1 MKKIFILILFSMLF
15 LSSEVNAKSDSS
27 SLIIAGDFNYP
38 PYEYLDENGN
48 YKGFNV
54 DIINAI
60 SIELGI
66 DIELKPVE
74 WNKAFSL
81 LENGEV
87 DAIQGVS
94 YSKKRDL
101 KYDFTNS
108 ILENQQIIFVKSKNE
123 FIKEISDLEN
133 LKVSIQKND
142 ISSEFFDQ
150 LKNVTI
156 LEYPS
161 QYEAVKALSEDKV
174 DAFIGNRLTGLY
186 FIQKKYKTKDY
197 KIIGENI
204 SESTSY
210 SIAVLDGNKE
220 TLEELNK
227 GLSII
232 KKNGTYDKIY
242 KKWFGE
248 NVQNIEKWKNLFFLV
263 LIFLITIVLISLFT
277 VYINRILKKE
287 VIKRTLEISNKKND
301 IEKQNRLKGKI
312 IENVYAGIISFDLD
326 GNITSINQFAI
337 NILSIH
343 LDVNDNISSIDFLKN
358 IDFKNELI
366 FNEKSFYE
374 NEVKIVN
381 KQNKSLDIIY
391 RIIPIYKENVIES
404 YLICLFDFTKERILS
419 KAAAENKKF
428 KSIGLL
434 SASIAHEIRNP
445 LTSIV
450 MLVDMI
456 PSKFNDKDFLNKFM
470 EIVPSE
476 LSRLNNLI
484 TALLDYSKCSKPIIE
499 NISFKKI
506 VDDVLVLLKPYTD
519 KKNISFI
526 KNYCDAFF
534 LVDNSQF
541 KQILLNILLNSVD
554 SIVVFGNIEIDNYID
569 NNRLFITISD
579 DGCGISENRINK
591 IFDPFYTSKDNGYGI
606 GLSIT
611 YNLVQQNK
619 GTIEIKS
626 KKGYGTNVILS
637 FPIS

>member
-1 MKKIFILILFSMLF
+1 MKKIFILLF
-15 LSSEVNAKSDSS
+15 LSIFLLNSNITAEKKSP
-27 SLIIAGDFNYP
+27 SLVIAGDFNYP
-38 PYEYLDENGN
+38 PYEYIDKNGN
-48 YKGFNV
+48 YRGFNV

-74 WNKAFSL
+74 WDKAFNL
-81 LENGEV
+81 LESGEV

-101 KYDFTNS
+101 NLDFTDT
-108 ILENQQIIFVKSKNE
+108 ILENQQVIFVKSKNE
-123 FIKEISDLEN
+123 FIKEIRDLEN

-142 ISSEFFDQ
+142 ISSEFFYQ
-150 LKNVTI
+150 LENVEI
-156 LEYPS
+156 LEFPS
-161 QYEAVKALSEDKV
+161 QSEAVKALSDDKV

-186 FIQKKYKTKDY
+186 FIQKEYDTSDY

-204 SESTSY
+204 SENTSY
-210 SIAVLDGNKE
+210 SIAVLDGNKK
-220 TLEELNK
+220 TLAELNK

-263 LIFLITIVLISLFT
+263 LIFLVTILLISLFA
-277 VYINRILKKE
+277 VHINRVLKKE
-287 VIKRTLEISNKKND
+287 VIKRTLEISNRKNY

-312 IENVYAGIISFDLD
+312 IENVYTGIISFDLN

-343 LDVNDNISSIDFLKN
+343 LELNDNISSINFLKN

-366 FNEKSFYE
+366 FKEKSFYE

-381 KQNKSLDIIY
+381 KQNKSLDIVY
-391 RIIPIYKENVIES
+391 RIVPIYKESVIES
-404 YLICLFDFTKERILS
+404 YLICLFDLTKERILS

-428 KSIGLL
+428 ESIGLL
-434 SASIAHEIRNP
+434 SSSIAHEIRNP

-456 PSKFNDKDFLNKFM
+456 PSKYNDKNFINKFM

-476 LSRLNNLI
+476 LTRLNSLI

-499 NISFKKI
+499 SISFKKI
-506 VDDVLVLLKPYTD
+506 VEDVLVLLKPYTD

-526 KNYCDAFF
+526 KNYDDAFF
-534 LVDNSQF
+534 LVDTSQF

-554 SIVVFGNIEIDNYID
+554 SIVVFGNIEINNYID
-569 NNRLFITISD
+569 NNNLFITISD
-579 DGCGISENRINK
+579 DGCGISENKISR
-591 IFDPFYTSKDNGYGI
+591 IFDPFYTSKKNGYGI
-606 GLSIT
+606 GLSVT
-611 YNLVQQNK
+611 YNLVQQNN
-619 GTIEIKS
+619 GSIEIKS
-626 KKGYGTNVILS
+626 KEKVGTTVILS
-637 FPIS
+637 FPTS

>member
-1 MKKIFILILFSMLF
+1 MKKIFILLF
-15 LSSEVNAKSDSS
+15 LSIFLLNSTVIAEKNPS
-27 SLIIAGDFNYP
+27 SLVIAGDFNYP
-38 PYEYLDENGN
+38 PYEYIDKNGN
-48 YKGFNV
+48 YRGFNV

-60 SIELGI
+60 SIELGK

-81 LENGEV
+81 LESGKV
-87 DAIQGVS
+87 DAIQGVN
-94 YSKKRDL
+94 YSKKRDINL
-101 KYDFTNS
+101 DFTDV
-108 ILENQQIIFVKSKNE
+108 LLKNQQVIFVKSKNE
-123 FIKEISDLEN
+123 FIKEIKDLEN

-142 ISSEFFDQ
+142 ISSEFFYQ
-150 LKNVTI
+150 LENVEI
-156 LEYPS
+156 LEFPS
-161 QYEAVKALSEDKV
+161 QYEAVKALNDNKV
-174 DAFIGNRLTGLY
+174 DAFIGNKLTGLY
-186 FIQKKYKTKDY
+186 FIQREYNTDDY

-220 TLEELNK
+220 TLNELNK
-227 GLSII
+227 GISMI

-263 LIFLITIVLISLFT
+263 LIFLVTILLISLFA
-277 VYINRILKKE
+277 VHINRVLKKE
-287 VIKRTLEISNKKND
+287 VVKRTLEISKRKNY

-337 NILSIH
+337 NILSIN
-343 LDVNDNISSIDFLKN
+343 LCIGDNISNIDFIKN
-358 IDFKNELI
+358 IDFKNNLI
-366 FNEKSFYE
+366 FNNKNFYE
-374 NEVKIVN
+374 SEIKIFN
-381 KQNKSLDIIY
+381 KQNESLDIVY
-391 RIIPIYKENVIES
+391 RIIPIFKEDIVES
-404 YLICLFDFTKERILS
+404 YLICLFDLTKERILS
-419 KAAAENKKF
+419 RAAAENKKF

-434 SASIAHEIRNP
+434 SSSIAHEIRNP

-456 PSKFNDKDFLNKFM
+456 PSKYGNKDFIDKFM
-470 EIVPSE
+470 DIVPNE

-484 TALLDYSKCSKPIIE
+484 TALLDYSKCSKPVIE
-499 NISFKKI
+499 SISFKKI
-506 VDDVLVLLKPYTD
+506 IEDVLVLLKPYTD

-526 KNYCDAFF
+526 KNYDDAFF
-534 LVDNSQF
+534 LVDTSQF
-541 KQILLNILLNSVD
+541 KQILLNIMLNSID
-554 SIVVFGNIEIDNYID
+554 SIVVFGNIKIGNYID
-569 NNRLFITISD
+569 NNRLFISISD
-579 DGCGISENRINK
+579 DGCGISENKINK
-591 IFDPFYTSKDNGYGI
+591 IFDPFYTSKDDGYGI

-626 KKGYGTNVILS
+626 KEKVGTTVILS
-637 FPIS
+637 FPTS